1 MSNGNEELILFLK
14 DAHQACQSKLEALE
28 GQNEAV
34 DQAELERTKS
44 EVKALFEGFSQQSLW
59 VHPVEYEKS
68 KLLQSIVEIKM
79 APEQEP
85 LNFLEKVAQLV
96 GYLRDSVLPS
106 AKAFLE
112 RADTAEWNLK
122 MLDELLRIR
131 RSLREAKH
139 RFAEA
144 GDNLDE
150 DEEFVEIEEQFTALL
165 AIYRALLRDNKLI
178 ASEDDIRLVQLINGL
193 LKSVG
198 TVPDFKNAYRALN
211 DFVAEKNSSVENPQD
226 A

>member
-1 MSNGNEELILFLK
+1 MPTGNEELILFLK
-14 DAHQACQSKLEALE
+14 DAHQACQAKLEALE
-28 GQNEAV
+28 SQRDTV
-34 DQAELERTKS
+34 DQAQLKRTQS
-44 EVKALFEGFSQQSLW
+44 EVQALFEGFSHQGLW

-79 APEQEP
+79 APEHEP
-85 LNFLEKVAQLV
+85 LSFLEKVAQLID
-96 GYLRDSVLPS
+96 YLRDSVLPS

-112 RADTAEWNLK
+112 QAGTSEWNLK
-122 MLDELLRIR
+122 MLDELLQIR

-144 GDNLDE
+144 GHNLEE
-150 DEEFVEIEEQFTALL
+150 DEAFLKLEEEFTALL
-165 AIYRALLRDNKLI
+165 AIYRALLRDDKLMS
-178 ASEDDIRLVQLINGL
+178 SEDDIRLLQLISGL

-211 DFVAEKNSSVENPQD
+211 DFVAEKNNSVENPKD